1 MNETITPVQTENR
14 QRTLPD
20 RGRKSPRYG
29 HLGMWNFSLGPNSP
43 VPGPRLIVLILD
55 QHGQVVRRLEQI
67 RGNCLD
73 EGYVDFFLSHNCRPA
88 AHEYP
93 LVDIDANG
101 QIGELLHPNFTP
113 GTSMDI
119 YLSILEK
126 WASRWGKPEYSL

>member
-1 MNETITPVQTENR
+1 MNATITTPQAENR
-14 QRTLPD
+14 NRTLPTQ
-20 RGRKSPRYG
+20 GRKSPRYG
-29 HLGMWNFSLGPNSP
+29 HLGMWNYSLGPNSP
-43 VPGPRLIVLILD
+43 IPGPRLIVLILD

-67 RGNCLD
+67 RGNCID

-88 AHEYP
+88 AQEYP
-93 LVDIDANG
+93 LVDIDTNG

-126 WASRWGKPEYSL
+126 WASRWGKPEYAL

>member
-1 MNETITPVQTENR
+1 MNKTITPVQTENR

-29 HLGMWNFSLGPNSP
+29 HLGMWNYSLGPNSP

-67 RGNCLD
+67 RGNCID

-93 LVDIDANG
+93 LVDIDENG
-101 QIGELLHPNFTP
+101 QIVE
-113 GTSMDI
+113 
-119 YLSILEK
+119 
-126 WASRWGKPEYSL
+126 